1 MTTMLAEPEVL
12 EIPDDGKGPLFEIVD
27 GRRRDKPMSMLAQWV
42 GAQIVTD
49 INIHLR
55 KIQVGGFAV
64 TETFIAC
71 FDWAPDTQRRPDVA
85 YWHREQYPD
94 GLPPRGVARQTP
106 AWCVE
111 VVSPGDHAEELQEKI
126 EEYFRA
132 GVELVWVVNPSTRT
146 IQTQQPDGTAH
157 VYRAAEAITAM
168 PVLPDF
174 SAAVGDFFPAAR
186 DVR

>member
-1 MTTMLAEPEVL
+1 MTTTLAPPEPDVL
-12 EIPDDGKGPLFEIVD
+12 EIEDDGKGPLFEIVN
-27 GRRRDKPMSMLAQWV
+27 GRRRNRHMSMLAQWV
-42 GAQIVTD
+42 GMQLA
-49 INIHLR
+49 HLVATYL
-55 KIQVGGFAV
+55 KEAGIGGFII

-85 YWHREQYPD
+85 YWHREQYPR

-111 VVSPGDHAEELQEKI
+111 VVSPGDMVEVLQEKT

-132 GVELVWVVNPSTRT
+132 GVELVWVINPSTRT

-157 VYRAAEAITAM
+157 VYRAAETLTAA
-168 PVLPDF
+168 PVLPGF
-174 SAAVGDFFPAAR
+174 AAKVADFFPA
-186 DVR
+186 